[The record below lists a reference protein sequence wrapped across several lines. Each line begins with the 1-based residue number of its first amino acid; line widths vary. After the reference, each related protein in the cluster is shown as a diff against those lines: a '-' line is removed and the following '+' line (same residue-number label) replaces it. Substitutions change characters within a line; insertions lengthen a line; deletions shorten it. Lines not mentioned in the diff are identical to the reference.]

1 MDWTAWVLL
10 ALAVVGAAISFY
22 FTLAYYG
29 KVESRQVPAL
39 LCRRAERSCVTI
51 LDTPYARLLGVPN
64 AVVGLGFYLLT
75 GAVAGLALAKALPG
89 WLWWVNLA
97 AAAATVLAAPY
108 LVWALVARLKV
119 WCRL

>member
-10 ALAVVGAAISFY
+10 ALAILGVVISLY

-29 KVESRQVPAL
+29 RVESHEVPAL
-39 LCRRAERSCVTI
+39 LCRREERSCVTI
-51 LDTPYARLLGVPN
+51 LHTPYARLLGVPN

-75 GAVAGLALAKALPG
+75 GAVAALALGKALPD
-89 WLWWVNLA
+89 WLWRVNLVA
-97 AAAATVLAAPY
+97 AAGTVLAAPY
-108 LVWALVARLKV
+108 LVWALVARLKA